1 MKKIGIDARFFGPE
15 AKGLGRYVQKLIQY
29 LEKIDASSDRHYYI
43 FLRKEQFEKYIPV
56 AGNFTKVLADYQWY
70 TFEEQF
76 KYPLFLNQYKLD
88 LIHFCHFNVPLLYR
102 RPFVV
107 TIHDL
112 ILLHYPTIRN
122 TTLHRYYYTVK
133 LFAYE
138 KVIRSAARRA
148 QRIITVSEFTSND
161 IVKNLF
167 IPEEKLAVTLEG
179 CEMNFSQELPANS
192 LEIYEKYKIKKPYLL
207 YVGNAYPHKNLET
220 LCRAFTI
227 VLEKFS
233 NLQLVLAGGKDFFY
247 QRLEKYIEDN
257 DLKNIILTGY
267 VNDFEL
273 EVIYRGAEA
282 FVFPSLYE
290 GFGLPPLEA
299 MTKNIPVV
307 SSDRTSMP
315 EILGDAALYFDP
327 EDVSAMAIQLE
338 RLLSEERLQEELKV
352 RGKKR
357 GELFNWE
364 TMARQTLEIYKS
376 IV

>member
-29 LEKIDASSDRHYYI
+29 LEKIDANSDRHYYI
-43 FLRKEQFEKYIPV
+43 FLRKEQFEQYVPG
-56 AGNFTKVLADYQWY
+56 ADNFTKVLADYQWY

-88 LIHFCHFNVPLLYR
+88 LIHFCHFNVPLFYR
-102 RPFVV
+102 RSFIV

-122 TTLHRYYYTVK
+122 TTLHHYYYAVK

-148 QRIITVSEFTSND
+148 RKIITVSEFTRND
-161 IVKNLF
+161 IVNNIF
-167 IPEEKLAVTLEG
+167 ISEEKVAVTLEG
-179 CEMNFSQELPANS
+179 CEAELLRELLPNS
-192 LEIYEKYKIKKPYLL
+192 LAIYEKYKIKKPYLL
-207 YVGNAYPHKNLET
+207 YVGNAYPHKNLEK
-220 LCRAFTI
+220 LCQAFTS
-227 VLEKFS
+227 VLEKFP
-233 NLQLVLAGGKDFFY
+233 NLQLVLVGGKDFFY
-247 QRLEKYIEDN
+247 QRLEKYIKDN

-299 MTKNIPVV
+299 MVKNIPVV

-327 EDVSAMAIQLE
+327 EDVNAMAVQLK
-338 RLLSEERLQEELKV
+338 RLLSERWLKEDLKA

-357 GELFNWE
+357 GALFDWE